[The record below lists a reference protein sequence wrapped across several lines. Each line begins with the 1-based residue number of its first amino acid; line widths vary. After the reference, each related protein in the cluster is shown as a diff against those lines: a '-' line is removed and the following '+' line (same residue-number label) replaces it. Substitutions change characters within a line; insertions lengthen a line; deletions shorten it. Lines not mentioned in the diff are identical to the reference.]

1 MSQAPDADERAQLAR
16 DLVEVAWLEGDFVL
30 RSGRRSRYYFDKYL
44 FETQPSI
51 LRRVGRE
58 LAHLV
63 PPETQRLAA
72 PELGAVL
79 LGGAVSLELDLPLVI
94 VRKGEKGHGTSKL
107 LEGHLEPGERVTMLE
122 DVLTTAGAALD
133 AVARVREAGGEVI
146 CLVGVLDREEG
157 AGSAWTRPASPS
169 VPSSRG
175 VICLAPRSAS
185 SASRGATGGLPD

>member
-1 MSQAPDADERAQLAR
+1 MSEVSGSEARARLAR
-16 DLVEVAWLEGDFVL
+16 DMVDVAWLEGDFLL

-58 LAHLV
+58 LARLV

-79 LGGAVSLELDLPLVI
+79 LGGAVSMELDLPLVI
-94 VRKGEKGHGTSKL
+94 VRKEEKGHGTSRL
-107 LEGHLEPGERVTMLE
+107 LEGHLEAGERVTMLE

-133 AVARVREAGGEVI
+133 AVARVREAGGQVI

-157 AGSAWTRPASPS
+157 AADRLAEAGVPFRPLFKRSELPPRGGPETS
-169 VPSSRG
+169 V
-175 VICLAPRSAS
+175 
-185 SASRGATGGLPD
+185 

>member
-1 MSQAPDADERAQLAR
+1 MSSARDREELAQLGR
-16 DLVEVAWLEGDFVL
+16 DLVDVAWLEGDFVL

-58 LAHLV
+58 LARLV

-79 LGGAVSLELDLPLVI
+79 LGGAVSLELNLPLVI
-94 VRKGEKGHGTSKL
+94 VRKEEKGHGTSRL
-107 LEGHLEPGERVTMLE
+107 LEGRLDPGDRVTMLE
-122 DVLTTAGAALD
+122 DVLTTAGAAVEALT
-133 AVARVREAGGEVI
+133 RVQGAGGRVI

-157 AGSAWTRPASPS
+157 AAARLAEVGVPFRPLFTKSQLP
-169 VPSSRG
+169 
-175 VICLAPRSAS
+175 AP
-185 SASRGATGGLPD
+185 D

>member
-157 AGSAWTRPASPS
+157 ARERLDEAGVPFRPLFKRSDLPLPHEAPQA
-169 VPSSRG
+169 PPRG
-175 VICLAPRSAS
+175 GP
-185 SASRGATGGLPD
+185 G